1 MSTTSRPEHGDDH
14 VPTEEL
20 IRRQGVKPVRS
31 ADDLAQ
37 EDAFSSD
44 EEYEEFLR
52 DLYAS
57 RRRS

>member
-1 MSTTSRPEHGDDH
+1 MFSTSGPRRSDDH

-20 IRRQGVKPVRS
+20 IRRQGVKPVAS
-31 ADDLAQ
+31 ADELAP
-37 EDAFSSD
+37 EDAFTSD
-44 EEYEEFLR
+44 EEYEKFLR

>member
-1 MSTTSRPEHGDDH
+1 MSTTSRREHGDDF
-14 VPTEEL
+14 VPTEEI
-20 IRRQGVKPVRS
+20 IRRRGAKPLRS
-31 ADDLAQ
+31 ADELAR

-44 EEYEEFLR
+44 EEYENFLR